1 MMRIEKKSHDNWD
14 LNGWNR
20 RFFDMDFMMAFDVIV
35 LLLGAYL
42 VYCAVVMKKDG
53 TVPNSIVPAQ
63 SMQNCRDPKGYA
75 KYLFPWV
82 CAFAAGSLV
91 FGGISL
97 GLDLHVLDLGEA
109 YAKINVVVIVMFL
122 LLWGLFSYALRKGH
136 SKFF

>member
-1 MMRIEKKSHDNWD
+1 MMRIEKKFPKIGN
-14 LNGWNR
+14 LIGWNR
-20 RFFDMDFMMAFDVIV
+20 RFFDMNFMMAFDVIV

-42 VYCAVVMKKDG
+42 VYCAFVMKKDG
-53 TVPNSIVPAQ
+53 TIPSAIVPAQ

-82 CAFAAGSLV
+82 SAFAVGSLI
-91 FGGISL
+91 FGGLSL
-97 GLDLHVLDLGEA
+97 GLDLHVIDLGEA
-109 YAKINVVVIVMFL
+109 YAKINVVVIILFL